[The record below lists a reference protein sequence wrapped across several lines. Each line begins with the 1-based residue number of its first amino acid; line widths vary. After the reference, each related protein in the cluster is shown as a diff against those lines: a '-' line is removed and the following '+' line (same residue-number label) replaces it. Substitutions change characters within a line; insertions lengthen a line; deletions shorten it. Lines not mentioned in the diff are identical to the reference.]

1 MADTDLIKP
10 AVESSTVAP
19 TVLETTPAGLAGPAV
34 VPAPADKPVID
45 PMEVATG
52 EDERTGWRL
61 YAILASLFVCP
72 TPSPLFS
79 PYALPF
85 PRPSLTAQLSLFIAA
100 LDQTI
105 VATCI
110 PTIAASLHSATGYV
124 WIGGAYLLATA
135 AAGPIWARS
144 SDIWG
149 RKPALLAAIVLF
161 AVASTIAALSR
172 NMPTMIAA
180 RALQGVAGGGVFPL
194 VTITI
199 SDLFSVRRRS
209 LYLGALAIVWAV
221 AGSSGP
227 LLGGALTEL
236 ASWRWCFWINLPI
249 CGVSFVLVVLFLDV
263 HNPRT
268 PLKEGL
274 RAVDWLGTITILAVT
289 LLVLLGLDF
298 GGATFP
304 WTSPKVIALIAV
316 GVAMIGVF
324 VYTEARLATFPIM
337 PLGMFSHWHNI
348 AICIMSFGHNMV
360 AIGCEFYLPL
370 YFQSA
375 KQASPLRSGLMLVPM
390 TAAEAAVDIL
400 SGVLIHYTGRYR
412 EMMWVGTSLMAL
424 GTGLFLIFTPDT
436 PIGTIIG
443 IEIIGGVGTAL
454 LFQSPMLAV
463 QNTVRQSET
472 ATATAT
478 MGFIRNVATAL
489 SVVLGGVVLQNGMN
503 SEQHALQAAGLNGTT
518 LAAFAGNQA
527 AANVDLVG
535 TIVDPGQRR
544 AVQDAF
550 SASMH
555 DIFLMY
561 TVIAS
566 VSVLASLF
574 VKQRKLQTEHSETKT
589 GIDHLEKR
597 KK

>member
-1 MADTDLIKP
+1 MSETDITELAPVSPAIVP
-10 AVESSTVAP
+10 AVSD
-19 TVLETTPAGLAGPAV
+19 TTPAGLLAPPVVPAV
-34 VPAPADKPVID
+34 VDKNTVGAL
-45 PMEVATG
+45 EVAI
-52 EDERTGWRL
+52 ERHDRTGWRL
-61 YAILASLFVCP
+61 YAILASLF
-72 TPSPLFS
+72 
-79 PYALPF
+79 
-85 PRPSLTAQLSLFIAA
+85 LSLFIAA

-149 RKPALLAAIVLF
+149 RKPMLLAAIALF
-161 AVASTIAALSR
+161 AVASTIAALSKT
-172 NMPTMIAA
+172 MSTMIAA

-199 SDLFSVRRRS
+199 SDLFSVRLRS

-227 LLGGALTEL
+227 LLGGALTQL

-249 CGVSFVLVVLFLDV
+249 CGISFGLVLAFLDV

-268 PLKEGL
+268 PLREGL

-304 WTSPKVIALIAV
+304 WNSPKVISLIAV
-316 GVAMIGVF
+316 GVAMIGAF
-324 VYTEARLATFPIM
+324 IYTEARLAAYPIM
-337 PLGMFSHWHNI
+337 PLGMFNHWHNI
-348 AICIMSFGHNMV
+348 AICIMSFAHNMV

-375 KQASPLRSGLMLVPM
+375 KQASPFRSGLLLVPM
-390 TAAEAAVDIL
+390 TAAEAGVDIL
-400 SGVLIHYTGRYR
+400 AGVIIHYTGRYR
-412 EMMWVGTSLMAL
+412 EMMWVGTSFMCL
-424 GTGLFLIFTPDT
+424 GTGLFLLFTPDT
-436 PIGTIIG
+436 SVGTIIG
-443 IEIIGGVGTAL
+443 FEVIGGVGTAL

-503 SEQHALQAAGLNGTT
+503 SEQTALQAAGLNSTT

-527 AANVDLVG
+527 AANVDLVAS
-535 TIVDPGQRR
+535 IADASQRR

-550 SASMH
+550 SSSIRN
-555 DIFLMY
+555 IFLMY
-561 TVIAS
+561 TVLAGTA
-566 VSVLASLF
+566 VLASLF
-574 VKQRKLQTEHSETKT
+574 VRQRKLQTEHTETKT
-589 GIDHLEKR
+589 GIDQLERR
-597 KK
+597 KNK